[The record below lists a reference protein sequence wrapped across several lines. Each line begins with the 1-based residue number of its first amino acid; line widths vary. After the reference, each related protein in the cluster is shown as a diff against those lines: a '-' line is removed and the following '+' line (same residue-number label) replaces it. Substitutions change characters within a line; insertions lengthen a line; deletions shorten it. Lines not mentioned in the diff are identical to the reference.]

1 MLCGL
6 GLLLVLHVLIHIL
19 LVQEEGSSVN
29 MILSCNKLVF
39 LFGFFSRDRRGTT
52 RQRQIRRYKVGGP
65 CPERFE
71 PALRTYIPNYEDS
84 CSQRRIFISKELYV
98 EEPLPDPRHVTT
110 LLNVQGERGFM
121 SLSPLAV

>member
-1 MLCGL
+1 MYFWF
-6 GLLLVLHVLIHIL
+6 LLFFVVSL
-19 LVQEEGSSVN
+19 LA
-29 MILSCNKLVF
+29 
-39 LFGFFSRDRRGTT
+39 RAAP

>member
-1 MLCGL
+1 MSASLRYL
-6 GLLLVLHVLIHIL
+6 SLLVA
-19 LVQEEGSSVN
+19 
-29 MILSCNKLVF
+29 
-39 LFGFFSRDRRGTT
+39 RARRRSP

>member
-1 MLCGL
+1 MSSIQWFNLTDASCWLNHWDWHDVKGVMYFWF
-6 GLLLVLHVLIHIL
+6 LLFFVVSL
-19 LVQEEGSSVN
+19 LA
-29 MILSCNKLVF
+29 
-39 LFGFFSRDRRGTT
+39 RAAP